1 MSPPSTKG
9 KRPKH
14 IPTGKLVKLLN
25 EKRKS
30 FRLNLEMDKVVEER
44 YTKDVSP
51 KKNTRRMIVRNDSS
65 DEEVPI
71 SPVTRRSLKNLFEVE
86 QPIDSLEKIVRPPTN
101 DLISPFLASKTATR
115 GSIKRA
121 VEVEI
126 SPSNDHA
133 ISPTA
138 TRKSQRLQIPENP
151 NETIVENLPDTIVE
165 NLPDE
170 QELPEEVVAPITQKR
185 TRGPSKM
192 KSIAIDSDGRL
203 EVKFNSKGQP
213 IGATSISLSSFLGA
227 LVREIVPVTIKD
239 CRKIPLGM
247 KEVLWKSIQVYI
259 LIIIK
264 ILFQFMNMKFV
275 EIHLH

>member
-65 DEEVPI
+65 DEEEVPI

-115 GSIKRA
+115 GSIKRV

-239 CRKIPLGM
+239 WRKIPLGM

-259 LIIIK
+259 LRFYA
-264 ILFQFMNMKFV
+264 LNMKFV